1 MELFFRLVV
10 LAVSAWISVKY
21 AVGYWVVGPVFGL
34 AVVSWDSNTFKK
46 FVAVKHLS
54 FLAASTLIYALVYY
68 ISTLNWGHGSDF
80 LDSIIG
86 SLPIAVVLGSILLP
100 LAHKFLFSSSFN
112 RVARLMILLI
122 FSFYI
127 ITLISFGN
135 DYFEWGLKI
144 NFLAISITVWQGLYL
159 YFFFQPFNKP

>member
-10 LAVSAWISVKY
+10 FAASAWISVKY

-54 FLAASTLIYALVYY
+54 FLAASTLSYALVYHV
-68 ISTLNWGHGSDF
+68 STLNWGHGSDF
-80 LDSIIG
+80 LDSMIG
-86 SLPIAVVLGSILLP
+86 SLPIAVVVGSILLP
-100 LAHKFLFSSSFN
+100 LAHKLLFSSDFK
-112 RVARLMILLI
+112 RAARLIILLI
-122 FSFYI
+122 LSFYI

-135 DYFEWGLKI
+135 DHFEWGFKI

-159 YFFFQPFNKP
+159 YSFFRPFNKS